1 MLRKILNS
9 SSRKCR
15 REIKNDGEML
25 LILLPAFKKVSISM
39 DFFFSSQLVNDVCLL
54 LVRDGSGDLIFNQT
68 VKFTTH
74 ARKAG
79 SG

>member
-39 DFFFSSQLVNDVCLL
+39 DFFFSQLVNDVCLL
-54 LVRDGSGDLIFNQT
+54 LVRDGSDDLILNQT